1 MALRRGAHDL
11 RPMAARGTEPL
22 STRLETLIALAR
34 LLERVEASTRA
45 VGAAQ
50 YRSLVR
56 QIESLLSAPLPG
68 PALRA
73 ILAAHPE
80 TAVIWENLHYATSGL
95 SRAPLDTS
103 VATERL
109 ATDLIYKI
117 ARAAQR

>member
-1 MALRRGAHDL
+1 
-11 RPMAARGTEPL
+11 MAAQRTEPL
-22 STRLETLIALAR
+22 TARLETLIALAR

-45 VGAAQ
+45 VGAGQ

-56 QIESLLSAPLPG
+56 QIETLLSAPLPG

-73 ILAAHPE
+73 ILDAHPA

-95 SRAPLDTS
+95 SRAPLDTA

-109 ATDLIYKI
+109 ATELLQRL
-117 ARAAQR
+117 ARAASRG

>member
-1 MALRRGAHDL
+1 
-11 RPMAARGTEPL
+11 MAAQSTEPL
-22 STRLETLIALAR
+22 HARLEALIALAR

-45 VGAAQ
+45 VGPAQ

-56 QIESLLSAPLPG
+56 QIELLLSGPLPG

-73 ILAAHPE
+73 ILDAHPA

-95 SRAPLDTS
+95 ARSPLDTS

-109 ATDLIYKI
+109 ATELLRRV
-117 ARAAQR
+117 ARAASRG

>member
-1 MALRRGAHDL
+1 
-11 RPMAARGTEPL
+11 MAAPRTERL
-22 STRLETLIALAR
+22 YARLETLIALAR
-34 LLERVEASTRA
+34 LLERVEASSRA
-45 VGAAQ
+45 VGPAQ

-73 ILAAHPE
+73 ILDAHPA
-80 TAVIWENLHYATSGL
+80 TAEIWENLHYATSGL
-95 SRAPLDTS
+95 SRSPLDRS

-109 ATDLIYKI
+109 ATDLIHKI

>member
-1 MALRRGAHDL
+1 
-11 RPMAARGTEPL
+11 MAAQSTEPL
-22 STRLETLIALAR
+22 HARLEALIALAR

-45 VGAAQ
+45 VGPAQ

-56 QIESLLSAPLPG
+56 QIESLLSGPLPG

-73 ILAAHPE
+73 ILDAHPA

-95 SRAPLDTS
+95 ARSPLDTS

-109 ATDLIYKI
+109 ATELLRRV
-117 ARAAQR
+117 ARAASRG

>member
-1 MALRRGAHDL
+1 
-11 RPMAARGTEPL
+11 MAAPSTEPL
-22 STRLETLIALAR
+22 YTRLETLIAMAR

-45 VGAAQ
+45 VGAGQ

-56 QIESLLSAPLPG
+56 QIETLLSAPLPS

-73 ILAAHPE
+73 ILDAHPA

-95 SRAPLDTS
+95 SRAPLDRS

-109 ATDLIYKI
+109 AGELLQRI
-117 ARAAQR
+117 ARAASRG

>member
-1 MALRRGAHDL
+1 
-11 RPMAARGTEPL
+11 MAAPTEPL
-22 STRLETLIALAR
+22 YTRLETLIALAR

-45 VGAAQ
+45 VGAGQ

-56 QIESLLSAPLPG
+56 QIESLLSGPLPG

-73 ILAAHPE
+73 ILDAHPA

-109 ATDLIYKI
+109 ATQLLQRIS
-117 ARAAQR
+117 RAASRS

>member
-1 MALRRGAHDL
+1 
-11 RPMAARGTEPL
+11 MAAQSTEPL
-22 STRLETLIALAR
+22 HARLEALIALAR

-45 VGAAQ
+45 VGPAQ

-73 ILAAHPE
+73 ILDAHPA

-95 SRAPLDTS
+95 ARSPLDTS

-109 ATDLIYKI
+109 ATELLRRV
-117 ARAAQR
+117 ARAASRG

>member
-1 MALRRGAHDL
+1 
-11 RPMAARGTEPL
+11 MAAQSTEPL
-22 STRLETLIALAR
+22 YARLEALIALAR

-45 VGAAQ
+45 VGPAQ

-73 ILAAHPE
+73 ILDAHPA

-95 SRAPLDTS
+95 ARSPLDTS

-109 ATDLIYKI
+109 ATELLRRV
-117 ARAAQR
+117 ARAASRG

>member
-1 MALRRGAHDL
+1 
-11 RPMAARGTEPL
+11 MAAPSTEPL

-56 QIESLLSAPLPG
+56 QIESLLSAPLPA

-73 ILAAHPE
+73 ILDAHPA

-95 SRAPLDTS
+95 SRAPLDRS

-109 ATDLIYKI
+109 ATDLLHKI
-117 ARAAQR
+117 ARAALS